1 MSPMAGPTVVLFGAT
16 SYLGQYVLD
25 DLLARGYRV
34 LAVTRNPAVSE
45 ILLYPWK
52 DRITVIAPDQL
63 SAAGEAAAVLNLAY
77 IKAEKPHRLI
87 RQNAFLMQRVH
98 DAAVRLGAAR
108 LVHVSTQ
115 AVFGYEFD
123 EPPRPVRA
131 VRRAGDSYVESKV
144 HAELLLEEL
153 QSRARHRL
161 DIVRLGNIVGEGS
174 PGWTAN
180 MAQRLIDGR
189 PVGIDGRDGYS
200 NAAFAPNIASYLGHL
215 VDSPVSAGQTIGRY
229 HHFADL
235 SALRW
240 SAIIARFAEA
250 IGVEPVLAAPLAAP
264 TRATLRPAIAG
275 TLRVLYGGPI
285 GRITRR
291 SLARVEADD
300 AIDAAI
306 FATKTALG
314 AGLAVDP
321 FEVPQDRDL
330 LAILSSEHEFRSHV
344 VSDWTRPVAD
354 DEALDRMARW
364 VVEAGFAIPPVSPHS
379 AQPGRAAAP

>member
-1 MSPMAGPTVVLFGAT
+1 VVVFGAT

-25 DLLARGYRV
+25 DLLVRGYRV

-45 ILLYPWK
+45 ILLHRWK

-63 SAAGEAAAVLNLAY
+63 AAAGEAAAVVNLAY

-87 RQNAFLMQRVH
+87 RQNALLMQRVH

-108 LVHVSTQ
+108 LIHVSTQ

-123 EPPRPVRA
+123 QPPRPVRA
-131 VRRAGDSYVESKV
+131 VRRVGDAYVESKV
-144 HAELLLEEL
+144 HAELSLEEL

-161 DIVRLGNIVGEGS
+161 DIVRLGNIVGEGA

-180 MAQRLIDGR
+180 LAQRLLDGR
-189 PVGIDGRDGYS
+189 PVGIAGQAGYS

-215 VDSPVSAGQTIGRY
+215 VDAPTSSGQEIGRY

-235 SALRW
+235 SAMRW
-240 SAIIARFAEA
+240 PAIIALFSEV
-250 IGVEPVLAAPLAAP
+250 IGVEPVLAAPMTMP

-275 TLRVLYGGPI
+275 ALKMLYMGPV
-285 GRITRR
+285 GRIARR

-300 AIDAAI
+300 AMDTAI

-314 AGLAVDP
+314 ASSAVEP
-321 FEVPQDRDL
+321 FEAPQDRDL
-330 LAILSSEHEFRSHV
+330 LAILSSEHEFRSHLV
-344 VSDWTRPVAD
+344 PDWTRPVSD
-354 DEALDRMARW
+354 GEALHRMALW
-364 VVEAGFAIPPVSPHS
+364 LVEAGFAIPPSSSLRGTPPTV
-379 AQPGRAAAP
+379 R

>member
-1 MSPMAGPTVVLFGAT
+1 MSRPTVVLFGAT

-45 ILLYPWK
+45 ILLHPWK
-52 DRITVIAPDQL
+52 DRITVTAPDQL
-63 SAAGEAAAVLNLAY
+63 AAAGEAAAVVNLAY
-77 IKAEKPHRLI
+77 IKVEKPHRLI
-87 RQNAFLMQRVH
+87 EQNALLMQSVH

-131 VRRAGDSYVESKV
+131 VRRAGDAYVESKV

-153 QSRARHRL
+153 QSGARHRL

-180 MAQRLIDGR
+180 LAQRLLDGR
-189 PVGIDGRDGYS
+189 PVGVDGRDGYS

-215 VDSPVSAGQTIGRY
+215 VDAPTSSRQEFCRY

-240 SAIIARFAEA
+240 SALIARYADA
-250 IGVEPVLAAPLAAP
+250 VGVAPMLAAPIAP
-264 TRATLRPAIAG
+264 PMRTTLRTALAR
-275 TLRVLYGGPI
+275 TLGMVYKGPI
-285 GRITRR
+285 GRVTRR
-291 SLARVEADD
+291 SLARVA

-306 FATKTALG
+306 ETAIFETKTALG
-314 AGLAVDP
+314 AGHAVDP
-321 FEVPQDRDL
+321 FEVPQDRDM
-330 LAILSSEHEFRSHV
+330 LAILSSEHEFQSHV

-364 VVEAGFAIPPVSPHS
+364 LVEAGFAIPPSPS
-379 AQPGRAAAP
+379 LPGSRPPIG

>member
-1 MSPMAGPTVVLFGAT
+1 MSPVSPPTVVLFGAT

-45 ILLYPWK
+45 ILLHAWEG
-52 DRITVIAPDQL
+52 RVTVIAPDQL
-63 SAAGEAAAVLNLAY
+63 ADAGEAAAVVNLAY
-77 IKAEKPHRLI
+77 IKVEKPHRLI
-87 RQNAFLMQRVH
+87 QQNALLMQSIH
-98 DAAVRLGAAR
+98 DAAVRLGAGR
-108 LVHVSTQ
+108 VVHVSTQ

-123 EPPRPVRA
+123 APPRPVRA
-131 VRRAGDSYVESKV
+131 VRRAGDAYVESKV

-153 QSRARHRL
+153 QSGARYGL

-180 MAQRLIDGR
+180 LAQRLLDGR
-189 PVGIDGRDGYS
+189 QVGVAGRDGYS

-215 VDSPVSAGQTIGRY
+215 VDSPIAAGRTIGRY

-240 SAIIARFAEA
+240 SALIARYADA
-250 IGVEPVLAAPLAAP
+250 VGVEPVLAAPIAP
-264 TRATLRPAIAG
+264 LTRTTLRAAVARTLG
-275 TLRVLYGGPI
+275 TVYKGPI
-285 GRITRR
+285 GRVARR
-291 SLARVEADD
+291 SLARVA
-300 AIDAAI
+300 AIDAAVETAI
-306 FATKTALG
+306 FETKTALG

-344 VSDWTRPVAD
+344 EPGWTRPVAD

-364 VVEAGFAIPPVSPHS
+364 LVEAGFAIPANPRLPGSRPS
-379 AQPGRAAAP
+379 AG